1 MPGIVG
7 AVDFGGTVN
16 TDIIVSQACEI
27 LNRKG
32 NYKTCKRSF
41 GPGLSIARVHVDIF
55 NRDPQPFY
63 DQTSRVYAFL
73 DGEIYL
79 PDTFDRTLVNAQLRH
94 IVNIYKVKGIK
105 FASELNGSFLVVI
118 YDEAKDL
125 LLISTDRTA
134 SRPLLYVKTSRG
146 FQFSPEIKGLLL
158 NLDFNRRINEVALA
172 SFLTNGSCTGSHT
185 LLQGVRILTPA
196 TTIIIETKTAS
207 INQHTYWEFL
217 FDEHTIDRGKSYYI
231 EQLSTLLKKVGKRA
245 VDKTGDVAV
254 LLSGGLDSR
263 ALLGC
268 ALEGTS
274 KISAVTW
281 GETSDKKDSDA
292 LIARTICQNLNI
304 DHRFFALPP
313 RELPSNAREWVY
325 ETEGMVDVLGNLPGG
340 SEIFEELRKSFD
352 VIIRGDH
359 IFGYRHSAANDTEAL
374 ALYAFCSDR
383 LDPSLEKLLKPDVY
397 QRLSRLYR
405 EEIDKITN
413 ECRLLYFDNR
423 KDYYYYLLRI
433 FRYHNHLGYYKR
445 KYIEQRNPLL
455 DNEIL
460 DFVLQLPS
468 KYRVDRKLWSTTV
481 TSTFPELAKFP
492 IAEADNLP
500 NWSKQFHQNEE
511 IKDFVRSI
519 LIDDHSNDSGFFE
532 LFDSGNLKLFLESC
546 LNNKYSRRALRGQ
559 LYASVT
565 SSRLWSSKL
574 GNSVRENIVRYVL
587 KGRRR
592 STPTHVMLM
601 RLIILKLWYDQF
613 LSSYESVKELDR
625 NRQPIVNR

>member
-16 TDIIVSQACEI
+16 TDMIVSKACEI

-32 NYKTCKRSF
+32 TYKICKRSF
-41 GPGLSIARVHVDIF
+41 GPRLSIARVHADIF

-63 DQTSRVYAFL
+63 DQASRISAFL
-73 DGEIYL
+73 EGEIYL
-79 PDTFDRTLVNAQLRH
+79 PDTADMTLVNAQLRH
-94 IVNIYKVKGIK
+94 IVEIYKVRGIG

-118 YDEAKDL
+118 YDEVKDL

-134 SRPLLYVKTSRG
+134 SRPLLYVKTARG
-146 FQFSPEIKGLLL
+146 FQFSPEIKGILP
-158 NLDFNRRINEVALA
+158 NLDFDRTINEVALA

-185 LLQGVRILTPA
+185 LLQDVRILTPA
-196 TTIIIETKTAS
+196 TTITIETKTAS
-207 INQHTYWEFL
+207 VDQHKYWDFQ
-217 FDEHTIDRGKSYYI
+217 FDENTIDRGESYYI
-231 EQLSTLLKKVGKRA
+231 ERLSSLLKKVGKRA
-245 VDKTGDVAV
+245 VDETGDVAV

-268 ALEGTS
+268 ALDRAS
-274 KISAVTW
+274 KTSAVTW

-292 LIARTICQNLNI
+292 VIARTISQSLNI
-304 DHRFFALPP
+304 EHRFFVLAPY
-313 RELPSNAREWVY
+313 ELPRNAREWVY
-325 ETEGMVDVLGNLPGG
+325 ETEGMVDALGNYPGG
-340 SEIFEELRKSFD
+340 LEIFEELRKSFQ

-359 IFGYRHSAANDTEAL
+359 IFGYRHSAANETEAL

-383 LDPSLEKLLKPDVY
+383 LDPLLERLLKPNVY

-413 ECRLLYFDNR
+413 ECRLIHYDNR

-445 KYIEQRNPLL
+445 KCIEQRNPLL

-468 KYRVDRKLWSTTV
+468 KYRVNRELWGTTV
-481 TSTFPELAKFP
+481 TRTFPELAKFP
-492 IAEADNLP
+492 IAKADNLP
-500 NWSKQFHQNEE
+500 DWSKQFHQNRE
-511 IKDFVRSI
+511 IQDFVLGT

-532 LFDSGNLKLFLESC
+532 LFDPDKLKLFLESC
-546 LNNKYSRRALRGQ
+546 LDNKSSRRALRGQ

-574 GNSVRENIVRYVL
+574 GNSARESVVRYVR

-601 RLIILKLWYDQF
+601 RLIILRLWYDQF
-613 LSSYESVKELDR
+613 LSNYEPAKVLDK
-625 NRQPIVNR
+625 NKQLIVNR